1 MNTEVDAE
9 GGACILSG
17 MLSDGAGAAAIAATL
32 CEFVL
37 TGSRVGATAAVATA
51 AADGDP
57 APAADAGVGAVVTVA
72 SSLPKFRFVRKTW
85 YKTGI
90 LPRSPEA
97 SLRGICDCSAS
108 LYS

>member
-1 MNTEVDAE
+1 MNAEADAE

-17 MLSDGAGAAAIAATL
+17 MLSDGVGAAAIAATL

-51 AADGDP
+51 A
-57 APAADAGVGAVVTVA
+57 TVA
-72 SSLPKFRFVRKTW
+72 SSLPKFRFMRKTW